1 MDPSPDPP
9 LYGREYDVLPMWP
22 LSRLYCSPSLQG
34 GMGWV
39 LHATRRAKGGGDC
52 REDGDY
58 DVEDFA
64 PSGVVVEC
72 SHRLGVSN

>member
-1 MDPSPDPP
+1 MDTDPR
-9 LYGREYDVLPMWP
+9 REYDVLPMWP
-22 LSRLYCSPSLQG
+22 RVGCTAPPPSQG

-39 LHATRRAKGGGDC
+39 LHARLNTKSGSQC

-58 DVEDFA
+58 DVEDLA

-72 SHRLGVSN
+72 SHSGKID

>member
-1 MDPSPDPP
+1 MGGRDAACSVRIVFRFPFSPF
-9 LYGREYDVLPMWP
+9 
-22 LSRLYCSPSLQG
+22 RL
-34 GMGWV
+34 
-39 LHATRRAKGGGDC
+39 LHATRRAKGCGDC

-72 SHRLGVSN
+72 SHSFS